1 MATKFFSHAT
11 PAECTAAPGDGK
23 YGLCNL
29 TGNKVEVDEDAH
41 FIPPRG
47 CAIIDKINPI
57 IEGLVERGV
66 LSVADPKAPKTT
78 KARSKAAQAAEEPKE
93 EQKEEPASST
103 KPSSV
108 MSQPCHDPLEFS
120 SDTVRSR

>member
-47 CAIIDKINPI
+47 HAIIDKINPI

-66 LSVADPKAPKTT
+66 LSIADPKAPKVT
-78 KARSKAAQAAEEPKE
+78 KSRSKAARAAEEPKE
-93 EQKEEPASST
+93 ESTEDPVAEQEVVEAEPEVASE
-103 KPSSV
+103 PDEV
-108 MSQPCHDPLEFS
+108 
-120 SDTVRSR
+120 

>member
-57 IEGLVERGV
+57 IESLVERGV

-78 KARSKAAQAAEEPKE
+78 KSRSKAAQAAEEPKE
-93 EQKEEPASST
+93 EPKEEPVAEQEVVEAEPEVASE
-103 KPSSV
+103 PDEV
-108 MSQPCHDPLEFS
+108 
-120 SDTVRSR
+120 